1 MKLTEDQQN
10 AVRHDENTLIVACPG
25 SGKTRAL
32 VAKLLRCLEEV
43 RGSSR
48 RITCITYTNSAV
60 YEIENRLRIF
70 GKTGDDKYC
79 DISTI
84 HAFCLNYI
92 LQFFYWRL
100 PEYKN
105 GFTVLPSDS
114 EKFREIV
121 SSVCED
127 YELTYKAHECFEL
140 LNRDT
145 DGTPIITGEINANI
159 ALDFW
164 NRLSKDNYI
173 DFPNIIYYSFRL
185 IVEWPSI
192 AHALACRFAWF
203 LVDEFQDT
211 SALQV
216 EIFKHI
222 AEIGKT
228 KFFLVGDPFQSIYGF
243 AGARPDLMHEFA
255 EDIDAKRDFK
265 LVGNFRSSIP
275 IIKHAERLCPRNPP
289 MIAVGNS
296 VSFKEEPG
304 YLHCSSTFEGIIKY
318 FLPALDELG
327 IEYGKCAILAPWWV
341 KLLWLGRELRDYG
354 IPIVGPGARPYKRT
368 HLFALLAE
376 QVCAYVEH
384 PDPKF
389 IYQIEKELYNLINNI
404 TGSTNYKVYSYM
416 GRIVVYRLINCGKNL
431 RNECEN
437 GLIWLKRASENF
449 ANILIEAEFLP
460 KKSSELLKESVKDME
475 QDMIRQGVDVDNL
488 SVEKLGMFASTE
500 KNMKLLT
507 MHRAKG
513 REFDAVA
520 IVDLHEG
527 KVPHYSANTAEQID
541 DYRRL
546 LYVSIT
552 RAKRLLMYITDKE
565 DHRNIPSRFLC
576 KNELDLI

>member
-1 MKLTEDQQN
+1 MKLTKDQRN
-10 AVRHDENTLIVACPG
+10 AVEHDENTLIVACPG

-60 YEIENRLRIF
+60 YEIENRLKIY
-70 GKTGDDKYC
+70 GKTGDEEYC

-84 HAFCLNYI
+84 HAFCLNHI

-100 PEYKN
+100 PEFKN

-127 YELTYKAHECFEL
+127 YGLTYKAHECFEL

-145 DGTPIITGEINANI
+145 DGTPIITGEINDNI

-173 DFPNIIYYSFRL
+173 DFPNLIYYSFRL

-243 AGARPDLMHEFA
+243 AGARPDLMHKFA
-255 EDIDAKRDFK
+255 KDIDAKGDFK

-275 IIKHAERLCPRNPP
+275 VIKHAERLCPRNPP

-296 VSFKEEPG
+296 LSFKEEPI

-318 FLPALDELG
+318 FLPALKELG
-327 IEYGKCAILAPWWV
+327 IEYGKSAILAPWWV
-341 KLLWLGRELRDYG
+341 KLLWLGRQLRDYG

-376 QVCAYVEH
+376 QVCAYIEH

-404 TGSTNYKVYSYM
+404 TGSANYKVYSYM
-416 GRIVVYRLINCGKNL
+416 GRIVVYRLINKGKNL

-437 GLIWLKRASENF
+437 GLVWLKRASENF
-449 ANILIEAEFLP
+449 ADILIEAEFLP
-460 KKSSELLKESVKDME
+460 KRSSDLLKESVKDME
-475 QDMIRQGVDVDNL
+475 QDMISQGVDVDNL

-527 KVPHYSANTAEQID
+527 KVPHYSAKTAEQIN

-565 DHRNIPSRFLC
+565 DQRNIPSRFLY
-576 KNELDLI
+576 KNELNLI